1 MSRPL
6 WNRLVVFGALSA
18 DHHNPMRTVGHFNP
32 TVACTPVTPDAR
44 QRRKTSGADVRR
56 YCGSDGS
63 EVDG

>member
-18 DHHNPMRTVGHFNP
+18 YHHNPMRTVGPHP
-32 TVACTPVTPDAR
+32 TGACTPVTPAAR

-56 YCGSDGS
+56 YCGSDSS